1 MIWLATLVSHSFKKS
16 AGPFHHASV
25 PVADPLMFSQRGM
38 YEGQP
43 PLIAELDS
51 CSMFA
56 VVLVLYIYI
65 YIRWYEGYCCLK
77 KDSNDVPVRM
87 GKRSCMSHRFKVVSL
102 TCLQKQSNGE
112 RDNQHQNQHW
122 FHQRLWACVFSFLCK
137 LWKKPADRKSV
148 V

>member
-65 YIRWYEGYCCLK
+65 YKMIRRLLLFK
-77 KDSNDVPVRM
+77 KGQQWCP
-87 GKRSCMSHRFKVVSL
+87 GKDGQAELHV
-102 TCLQKQSNGE
+102 T
-112 RDNQHQNQHW
+112 
-122 FHQRLWACVFSFLCK
+122 
-137 LWKKPADRKSV
+137 
-148 V
+148 